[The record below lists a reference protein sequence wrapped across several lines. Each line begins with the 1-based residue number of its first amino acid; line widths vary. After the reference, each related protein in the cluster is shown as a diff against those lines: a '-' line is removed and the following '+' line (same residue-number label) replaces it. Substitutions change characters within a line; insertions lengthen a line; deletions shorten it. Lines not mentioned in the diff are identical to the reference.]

1 MRKRSLLGGSI
12 PAILLAAGMSHA
24 TDLTQADNLL
34 GVDLGKVAIEGM
46 DHPDRIPGSFIVVLN
61 EDMMGTQSS
70 KDLARTLAKDSGFQ
84 VSQTYST
91 ALSGFAITAGDAL
104 MASTEQSTQRALA
117 VIAQD
122 PRVDFIE
129 ADRRVYLNQSQS
141 PATWGLD
148 RIDQRDL
155 PLDNTYQYQ
164 TTASGVNAY
173 ILDTGIRS
181 SHAEFGNR
189 VQGGWTAIN
198 DGRGTEDCNGHGTH
212 VAGTVG
218 GEVYGV
224 AKAATL
230 VPVRVLGCQGSGSN
244 AGVIGGVDFVAN
256 NHQAP
261 AVANMSLGGGASNA
275 LDNAVNGAASAGV
288 TMVTASG
295 NSSTNACNSS
305 PGRAAGAFNVGS
317 TTSNDSRSNFSNY
330 GSCVDIW
337 APGSNITAAWHTS
350 YSATNT
356 ISGTSMAAPHV
367 AGVAALYLGM
377 NPSAS
382 RQQVEAA
389 LIDNATTGRLSGI
402 GSGSPNRLLYSLF
415 GGNGGGD
422 PGPDPGACP
431 SGYEEYEGTLSGGR
445 GASTHE
451 PDGTYY
457 QSAAGNQNG
466 ILVSPDNAIF
476 DLYLQRWSGSAWQD
490 VASSLPNSGTEAAEI
505 SYNGS
510 SGFYA
515 WRLEI
520 WSGSGDYT
528 FCMDTP

>member
-1 MRKRSLLGGSI
+1 
-12 PAILLAAGMSHA
+12 
-24 TDLTQADNLL
+24 
-34 GVDLGKVAIEGM
+34 
-46 DHPDRIPGSFIVVLN
+46 
-61 EDMMGTQSS
+61 
-70 KDLARTLAKDSGFQ
+70 
-84 VSQTYST
+84 
-91 ALSGFAITAGDAL
+91 
-104 MASTEQSTQRALA
+104 
-117 VIAQD
+117 
-122 PRVDFIE
+122 VDFIE
-129 ADRRVYLNQSQS
+129 ADRRVYLSQSQS

-155 PLDNTYQYQ
+155 PLNNTYNYQ

-230 VPVRVLGCQGSGSN
+230 VPVRVLGCQGGGSN

-261 AVANMSLGGGASNA
+261 AVANMSLGGGASSA
-275 LDNAVNGAASAGV
+275 LDNAVNGAANAGV
-288 TMVTASG
+288 TMVVAAG
-295 NSSTNACNSS
+295 NEGQNACNVS
-305 PGRAAGAFNVGS
+305 PARASQAFTVGS
-317 TTSNDSRSNFSNY
+317 TTNSDSRSGFSNH

-367 AGVAALYLGM
+367 AGVAALYLGL

-382 RQQVEAA
+382 RQQVEYA
-389 LIDNATTGRLSGI
+389 LVDNASTGRLSGI

-415 GGNGGGD
+415 DGNGGGD
-422 PGPDPGACP
+422 PDPDPEPEGELQPGEAVTVSGSQGQELHFYMEVPANASQLSFDMSGGSGDADLYVRYGAEPTTSNWDCRPYRWGNDESCSFDNPQEGTWYVMVRGYESFSGVSLVGNHDGSSTEPGACP
-431 SGYEEYEGTLSGGR
+431 AGYEEFDGSLSGGR
-445 GASTHE
+445 GTSTYE
-451 PDGTYY
+451 PNGTYY
-457 QSAAGNQNG
+457 QSGSGAHNG

-476 DLYLQRWSGSAWQD
+476 DLYLQRWSGGSWQD

-510 SGFYA
+510 AGYYV